1 MQGNRLLIRVRHI
14 LLSLAALCVIGATA
28 PAAFASYQDVIREC
42 YNTGSLPAGKYSR
55 HELLQA
61 RSHLPS
67 DIREYSDCE
76 DLINAALAAGRRS
89 SGGGGT
95 GGGSVPTAAP
105 NPALTTPSGAT
116 AGSQNDLNALGQ
128 AQKQSAPP
136 QVKVADGKLSPS
148 TGGVIRAA
156 KNTDVNSLPTPLLAS
171 LIALAAM
178 ALLGGT
184 SVLRQHWPRIRRAPL
199 RLLRR

>member
-1 MQGNRLLIRVRHI
+1 MRVRHI
-14 LLSLAALCVIGATA
+14 LVSLAALCVLGATA

-42 YNTGSLPAGKYSR
+42 YNTGSLPPGKYSR
-55 HELLQA
+55 HDLLQA
-61 RSHLPS
+61 RHHLPS

-76 DLINAALAAGRRS
+76 DLINSALAAGRHS
-89 SGGGGT
+89 SGGGGGT
-95 GGGSVPTAAP
+95 AGGGSVPTPPP

-116 AGSQNDLNALGQ
+116 AGSQNDLNALNN
-128 AQKQSAPP
+128 AQKQTAPP
-136 QVKVADGKLSPS
+136 QVKVADGSLSPS

-199 RLLRR
+199 RLFRH